1 MQQNEMIQLLQK
13 TGDKLKNKKLE
24 RMIAVNPSNTQFT
37 QQFLQQQLD
46 KSNTQK
52 KGTLLTQNELN
63 QAIKKFQEY
72 ITKNQDAHSLQ
83 TYQKSQES
91 ENMQDKSR
99 FKTINFDTSSS
110 KKVQSKHSHKLS
122 HAIPTIAND
131 KPQPQH
137 FRQSSDI
144 IRNDGIVDKLYDS
157 LMSRNAGNS
166 KPITPKCGTFQFP
179 QFSDDN
185 QELTNA
191 NLEEIYY
198 IQKVKQ
204 AIILQNQNDYFTR
217 LYRNHFKQL
226 CQELSIGIKLK
237 PANYTD
243 IKTKGVKLDKQNKY
257 KDSITLIFDLDETLI
272 HCNERDHKLYDAILT
287 VNLNKTQQVQAKINV
302 RPNAVEILR
311 KLSEN
316 FELIVFTASNKIYAK
331 SVIDYLDPNKD
342 IFAHRLY
349 RESCILT
356 SGGIHVKDLRILN
369 RNLEKVA
376 IIDNS
381 ACNFSWQIDN
391 GIPIIPF
398 YDNQLD
404 DELNH
409 LYKYLSGM
417 RECNDVREYNRKHLQ
432 LYRYTGNINQYQ
444 NISRQMKEQD
454 YVIEDKN

>member
-13 TGDKLKNKKLE
+13 TGDKLKNRKLE

-52 KGTLLTQNELN
+52 QGTLLTQNELN

-72 ITKNQDAHSLQ
+72 ITKNQDKHSIK

-91 ENMQDKSR
+91 ENLQDKQ
-99 FKTINFDTSSS
+99 KTINFDTSFS
-110 KKVQSKHSHKLS
+110 KVQTKHSHKLS
-122 HAIPTIAND
+122 HGIPTIQND
-131 KPQPQH
+131 KTQSQH
-137 FRQSSDI
+137 VRQSSDI
-144 IRNDGIVDKLYDS
+144 VRNDGIVDKLYDS
-157 LMSRNAGNS
+157 LMSKNVGNS
-166 KPITPKCGTFQFP
+166 KPITPKCGIFQFP
-179 QFSDDN
+179 QVPDDQ
-185 QELTNA
+185 QEQVND

-204 AIILQNQNDYFTR
+204 AVLLQNQNDYFTR

-243 IKTKGVKLDKQNKY
+243 IKNKQVKLDKLNKY
-257 KDSITLIFDLDETLI
+257 KNSITLVFDLDETLI

-287 VNLNKTQQVQAKINV
+287 VNVNKTQQVQAKINV
-302 RPNAVEILR
+302 RPNAIEILK
-311 KLSEN
+311 KLSDD

-331 SVIDYLDPNKD
+331 SVIDYLDPNND

-369 RNLEKVA
+369 RNLERVA
-376 IIDNS
+376 LIDNS

-398 YDNQLD
+398 FDNQLD
-404 DELNH
+404 DELKH

-444 NISRQMKEQD
+444 NISRYMKQQD
-454 YVIEDKN
+454 FVIEDKD